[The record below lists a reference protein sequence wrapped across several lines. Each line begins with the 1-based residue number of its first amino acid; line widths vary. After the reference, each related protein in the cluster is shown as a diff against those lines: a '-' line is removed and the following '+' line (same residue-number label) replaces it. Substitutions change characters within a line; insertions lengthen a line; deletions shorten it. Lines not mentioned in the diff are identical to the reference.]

1 MERFKQFLMFI
12 HQLPQNIIG
21 FLLCLF
27 YKGEDEY
34 VWKGKNDVCI
44 RSSARMC
51 GGISL
56 GQYVIVGAFPAQ
68 TTQKHELGHC
78 LQSQKL
84 GWLYL
89 FVIGIPSILWALVY
103 DLDCI
108 NSRWSY
114 YQFYTEKSADKL
126 GGVHRVNRK

>member
-1 MERFKQFLMFI
+1 MGRFKDFLMFI

-21 FLLCLF
+21 FLLSL
-27 YKGEDEY
+27 YYTGEDEF
-34 VWKGKNDVCI
+34 VRHGKNDVLI
-44 RSSARMC
+44 RSSAKML

-56 GQYVIVGAFPAQ
+56 GQYVIVGAFPTK

-89 FVIGIPSILWALVY
+89 FVVGIPSILWAWIY

-108 NSRWSY
+108 NKRWTY
-114 YQFYTEKSADKL
+114 YDFYTEKWADKL
-126 GGVHRVNRK
+126 GGVRRIRRK